1 MLPFIHVWNLYL
13 MLETSV
19 LVDHIV
25 SYHRVVWYLEM
36 EAYMMECGTR
46 VKDVVLE
53 HSTSRMETCSKAHGV
68 KI

>member
-1 MLPFIHVWNLYL
+1 MQQQEREEQERVQQREMYGWSF
-13 MLETSV
+13 
-19 LVDHIV
+19 

-53 HSTSRMETCSKAHGV
+53 HSTSRMETCSKAHGE

>member
-1 MLPFIHVWNLYL
+1 